1 MEYYPQYYPY
11 EELCKTGRQII
22 ETKDLDN
29 SNIDIHFYSIIMLKT
44 SKHVIISYIESD
56 VFVIIVKHYIKPFQ

>member
-29 SNIDIHFYSIIMLKT
+29 SNIDIHFYSINCIFLALF
-44 SKHVIISYIESD
+44 SD
-56 VFVIIVKHYIKPFQ
+56 LCI